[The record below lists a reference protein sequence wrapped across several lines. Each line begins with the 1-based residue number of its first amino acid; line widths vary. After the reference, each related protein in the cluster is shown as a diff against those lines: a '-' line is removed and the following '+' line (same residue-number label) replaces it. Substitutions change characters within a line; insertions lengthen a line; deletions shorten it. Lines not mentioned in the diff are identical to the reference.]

1 MTSTPGDQQSVFHL
15 VIHSGYVALSIGL
28 YNCATRLA
36 VQTLDKKTVSAY
48 LMQSI
53 MDMLTEH
60 TLKFTDLSYITAH
73 SGPAPFTTLRVGIAT
88 ANGIGYA
95 TGIPLIGINGL
106 ETLSKSYPEY
116 TVILN
121 AFCDDV
127 YIGKNGEASCE
138 NIDKFLELQAATIK
152 EPVTYIGNGVAL
164 HHEKIQLMLG
174 RKVHI
179 LSDYPYE
186 ADIEMIAQAGYT
198 KWLNKIDIVN
208 QIIPTYLKQY
218 SARISS

>member
-1 MTSTPGDQQSVFHL
+1 MQSTPGHQHSVFHL
-15 VIHSGYVALSIGL
+15 VIHSGYQALSIGL
-28 YNCATRLA
+28 YKGAQNVAI
-36 VQTLDKKTVSAY
+36 QTLDKKTVSAY

-53 MDMLTEH
+53 IELLREH
-60 TLKFTDLSYITAH
+60 TLKFSDLSFISAH

-88 ANGIGYA
+88 ANGIGFA

-106 ETLSKSYPEY
+106 EALSKIYPEY

-127 YIGKNGEASCE
+127 YIGKNGETSCE
-138 NIDKFLELQAATIK
+138 NIDTFLQREAATLT
-152 EPVTYIGNGVAL
+152 EPITYIGNGVAL
-164 HHEKIQLMLG
+164 HHEKIKSILG
-174 RKVHI
+174 RKVH
-179 LSDYPYE
+179 LLADYPYE
-186 ADIEMIAQAGYT
+186 ADIEVIAQAAYT
-198 KWLNKIDIVN
+198 KWLNKKDIVN